1 MDILCQTLINNNI
14 PFNLKQKKDNII
26 IIPNGVIKLKN
37 YQTIRNN
44 TDIMDFAKQLTNLSS
59 HYNMPIYAFN
69 YNLND
74 NFPEF
79 CNIINS
85 MIDINRILVCHSL
98 EQIIVG
104 EYCYEI
110 RSTGAIWTIT
120 TLFDIF
126 YPIIKDKL
134 IITTLETYK
143 RAIVIMNDMEVE
155 LFHKYN
161 INIIDNN
168 MQSINMQSINMQS
181 INMQSINMQ
190 SIIITQ
196 DTFRERELFTFKI
209 DYVPLNGGNRS
220 PCRVVD
226 GITTI
231 CPNCNNIIYYN
242 NLDGTIRK
250 HSNCIWV
257 MDS

>member
-1 MDILCQTLINNNI
+1 MEILCQTLINNNI

-44 TDIMDFAKQLTNLSS
+44 TDIMDFAKQLTNLSTF
-59 HYNMPIYAFN
+59 YNMPIYAFN
-69 YNLND
+69 YNITD
-74 NFPEF
+74 TFPEF

-85 MIDINRILVCHSL
+85 MIDIYRILVCHSL

-104 EYCYEI
+104 DYCYAI
-110 RSTGAIWTIT
+110 RTTGAIWTLT
-120 TLFDIF
+120 TLFDTF

-134 IITTLETYK
+134 IITTVDTYK
-143 RAIVIMNDMEVE
+143 RAIVIMNDIE
-155 LFHKYN
+155 LETFHKYN
-161 INIIDNN
+161 LNIIEGVIVSNLN
-168 MQSINMQSINMQS
+168 ICY
-181 INMQSINMQ
+181 
-190 SIIITQ
+190 ITQ

-220 PCRVVD
+220 PYRIVE

-231 CPNCNNIIYYN
+231 CPICNNIVYYN
-242 NLDGTIRK
+242 NETIRK
-250 HSNCIWV
+250 HGNCGL
-257 MDS
+257 